1 MDQIQL
7 YLNCSEEELDTGL
20 DSVVDALCLRTDSFL
35 LAGNT
40 HEPKPLGHPPNTT
53 SLSQQTFAPLE
64 TNVSL
69 PSQRN
74 HTDTIP
80 LTPSSKTANLKYE
93 ARQNINTDFGGI
105 KARILASYA
114 NTDPEDGIDPL
125 EANDPTRMH
134 VELKLQCDRLSSR
147 PVSKDVAEEI
157 RVMRQMAQ
165 ELTKDYLFD
174 EKDAQAQYRR
184 KREQL
189 DKEMLQERLSSLQ
202 PEELLP
208 QTVSVD
214 KPQQMTQT
222 PSSRRSTPGPGIDI
236 FEDSEDSSGGL
247 LEFLDMP
254 NEINDQGVAIKLRDM
269 ALPKHWAGQTPKML
283 LRDLVVKTDR
293 YAAISYNII
302 SQHSRVKRANTIIS
316 WQNRKK
322 DEWSMNDVG
331 CHDEAQAEQYIAT
344 VALHALTYPLTDG
357 FAASAPSSAGS
368 HTAFRLLPA
377 VYRDLWDELE
387 KSRKIRDEF
396 VNRKAWAKL
405 RDILDLKLE
414 SSLKVWFSL
423 VSYDRFIDV
432 YFVLISDTQ

>member
-1 MDQIQL
+1 MP
-7 YLNCSEEELDTGL
+7 N
-20 DSVVDALCLRTDSFL
+20 VFHTDSFL
-35 LAGNT
+35 WAGNR
-40 HEPKPLGHPPNTT
+40 HEPKHLGHPPNTT
-53 SLSQQTFAPLE
+53 SPSQQTFTPLE
-64 TNVSL
+64 TNALL
-69 PSQRN
+69 PSPRN
-74 HTDTIP
+74 YTDTLS
-80 LTPSSKTANLKYE
+80 LTPSNNHSTLKYE

-105 KARILASYA
+105 KARILASYV
-114 NTDPEDGIDPL
+114 NMSPEEGIDPL
-125 EANDPTRMH
+125 EANDPTRMY
-134 VELKLQCDRLSSR
+134 VELKLQCDRLSSK

-157 RVMRQMAQ
+157 QVMRQMAQ

-174 EKDAQAQYRR
+174 EKDAQVQYRR

-202 PEELLP
+202 PEEPLP

-214 KPQQMTQT
+214 KQEVSQT

-247 LEFLDMP
+247 LEFLDVP
-254 NEINDQGVAIKLRDM
+254 NEINDQGVTIELRDM

-357 FAASAPSSAGS
+357 FAASSPSSAGS

-387 KSRKIRDEF
+387 KSRKIRDDI

-405 RDILDLKLE
+405 RDILDFKLE
-414 SSLKVWFSL
+414 SNLKVWFFF
-423 VSYDRFIDV
+423 VCYDRFIDI
-432 YFVLISDTQ
+432 YFALISATK

>member
-1 MDQIQL
+1 ML
-7 YLNCSEEELDTGL
+7 Y
-20 DSVVDALCLRTDSFL
+20 VFRADSFL
-35 LAGNT
+35 WAGNT
-40 HEPKPLGHPPNTT
+40 HEPKPSGHPPNTN
-53 SLSQQTFAPLE
+53 SQSQQTSAPLE
-64 TNVSL
+64 TNASL

-80 LTPSSKTANLKYE
+80 LTSSSNPATKYE

-114 NTDPEDGIDPL
+114 NTGPEDDIDPL
-125 EANDPTRMH
+125 EANDPTRMY
-134 VELKLQCDRLSSR
+134 VELKLQCDRLSSK
-147 PVSKDVAEEI
+147 PVSKDVAVEI
-157 RVMRQMAQ
+157 RVIRQMAQ

-174 EKDAQAQYRR
+174 EKDAQFQYRQ

-189 DKEMLQERLSSLQ
+189 DKEMLQERLCSLQ
-202 PEELLP
+202 PEEPIPPIL
-208 QTVSVD
+208 SVN
-214 KPQQMTQT
+214 KQQQQRSQT
-222 PSSRRSTPGPGIDI
+222 PSSHRSTPGSGIDI
-236 FEDSEDSSGGL
+236 FDDSEDSSGGL
-247 LEFLDMP
+247 LELLDVP
-254 NEINDQGVAIKLRDM
+254 NEINDQGVTIELRDM

-302 SQHSRVKRANTIIS
+302 SQNSRVKRANVIIS
-316 WQNRKK
+316 WQSRKR

-344 VALHALTYPLTDG
+344 VAIHALTYPLTDG

-387 KSRKIRDEF
+387 KSRKIRDDL
-396 VNRKAWAKL
+396 VNRKVWAKL
-405 RDILDLKLE
+405 RDILDVKLE
-414 SSLKVWFSL
+414 SNSKVW
-423 VSYDRFIDV
+423 VSYF
-432 YFVLISDTQ
+432 L

>member
-1 MDQIQL
+1 ML
-7 YLNCSEEELDTGL
+7 YVFHADI
-20 DSVVDALCLRTDSFL
+20 FIW
-35 LAGNT
+35 AGNT
-40 HEPKPLGHPPNTT
+40 HELKLSGHSPNAT
-53 SLSQQTFAPLE
+53 SQSQQTPAPLE
-64 TNVSL
+64 TNASL

-74 HTDTIP
+74 YTDSIP
-80 LTPSSKTANLKYE
+80 LTPSSKTATLKYE
-93 ARQNINTDFGGI
+93 ARQNINKDFGAI
-105 KARILASYA
+105 KARILAYYA
-114 NTDPEDGIDPL
+114 NTGPEDGIDPL

-134 VELKLQCDRLSSR
+134 VELKLQCDRLSSK

-157 RVMRQMAQ
+157 QVMRQMAQ

-189 DKEMLQERLSSLQ
+189 EKEMLQERLCSLQ
-202 PEELLP
+202 PEEPLP

-214 KPQQMTQT
+214 KQQRSQT
-222 PSSRRSTPGPGIDI
+222 PSSRRSTPGPGNDV

-247 LEFLDMP
+247 LGFLDVP
-254 NEINDQGVAIKLRDM
+254 SEINDQGVTIELRDM

-283 LRDLVVKTDR
+283 LRDVVVKNDR

-302 SQHSRVKRANTIIS
+302 SQNSRVKRANTIIS

-387 KSRKIRDEF
+387 KSRKIRDDI

-405 RDILDLKLE
+405 RDILDFKVE
-414 SSLKVWFSL
+414 SNLKV
-423 VSYDRFIDV
+423 
-432 YFVLISDTQ
+432 

>member
-1 MDQIQL
+1 ML
-7 YLNCSEEELDTGL
+7 Y
-20 DSVVDALCLRTDSFL
+20 VVRADSFL
-35 LAGNT
+35 WAGNAQ
-40 HEPKPLGHPPNTT
+40 EPKLSGHPPNTT
-53 SLSQQTFAPLE
+53 SQSQQMSAPLE
-64 TNVSL
+64 TNTSF

-74 HTDTIP
+74 HTDNIP
-80 LTPSSKTANLKYE
+80 ITPSSKPATPKYE
-93 ARQNINTDFGGI
+93 ASQSVNTDFGGI
-105 KARILASYA
+105 KSRILASYA
-114 NTDPEDGIDPL
+114 NTGPEDDIDPL

-134 VELKLQCDRLSSR
+134 VELKLQCDRLSSK
-147 PVSKDVAEEI
+147 PVSKDIAEEI

-174 EKDAQAQYRR
+174 EKDAQVQYRR

-202 PEELLP
+202 PEEPLP

-214 KPQQMTQT
+214 KQHQTSQT
-222 PSSRRSTPGPGIDI
+222 PSSRRSTPGPGNDI
-236 FEDSEDSSGGL
+236 FEDSEDSSSGVLGL
-247 LEFLDMP
+247 LDVP
-254 NEINDQGVAIKLRDM
+254 NEINDQGVAIELRDM

-377 VYRDLWDELE
+377 IYRDLWDELE
-387 KSRKIRDEF
+387 KSRKIRDDI
-396 VNRKAWAKL
+396 VNRKVWAKL
-405 RDILDLKLE
+405 RDILDYKLE
-414 SSLKVWFSL
+414 SNLKVDFHFL
-423 VSYDRFIDV
+423 
-432 YFVLISDTQ
+432 

>member
-1 MDQIQL
+1 M
-7 YLNCSEEELDTGL
+7 
-20 DSVVDALCLRTDSFL
+20 LCVFHADSFL
-35 LAGNT
+35 WAGNT
-40 HEPKPLGHPPNTT
+40 HEPKPSGHPPNTA
-53 SLSQQTFAPLE
+53 SQSQQTSDSLE
-64 TNVSL
+64 TNASL

-74 HTDTIP
+74 HTDSIP
-80 LTPSSKTANLKYE
+80 LTPSSKPATLKCE
-93 ARQNINTDFGGI
+93 TRQNINTDFSGI
-105 KARILASYA
+105 KARLLASYGA
-114 NTDPEDGIDPL
+114 NTGPEDGIDPL
-125 EANDPTRMH
+125 EASDPTRMH
-134 VELKLQCDRLSSR
+134 VELKLQCDRLSSK
-147 PVSKDVAEEI
+147 PVSKEVAEEI
-157 RVMRQMAQ
+157 RVIRQMAQ

-184 KREQL
+184 EREQFN
-189 DKEMLQERLSSLQ
+189 KEMLQERLCSLQ
-202 PEELLP
+202 RDEPLP
-208 QTVSVD
+208 QTVSVE
-214 KPQQMTQT
+214 QQSSQT
-222 PSSRRSTPGPGIDI
+222 PSSRRSTPGPRIDI

-247 LEFLDMP
+247 LGFLDEAMS
-254 NEINDQGVAIKLRDM
+254 NEINDQGVSIKLRDM

-316 WQNRKK
+316 WQSRKR
-322 DEWSMNDVG
+322 DEWSMDDVG

-387 KSRKIRDEF
+387 KSRKTRDDL

-405 RDILDLKLE
+405 RDILDFKLE
-414 SSLKVWFSL
+414 SNLKVWFPY
-423 VSYDRFIDV
+423 VSYDHFNDA
-432 YFVLISDTQ
+432 YFALISDTQ